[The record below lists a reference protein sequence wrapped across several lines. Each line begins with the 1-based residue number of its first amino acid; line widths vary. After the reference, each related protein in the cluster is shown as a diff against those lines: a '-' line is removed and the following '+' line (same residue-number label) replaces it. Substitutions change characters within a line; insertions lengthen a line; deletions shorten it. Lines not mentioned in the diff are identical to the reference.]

1 MDPVADV
8 LAAAVELGAHAV
20 DDVRDL
26 PGDEL
31 LHVLVGAVVVGAV
44 GDRCP

>member
-1 MDPVADV
+1 MDPVAHV
-8 LAAAVELGAHAV
+8 EAVAVELRADAV

-31 LHVLVGAVVVGAV
+31 LHVLEG
-44 GDRCP
+44 P